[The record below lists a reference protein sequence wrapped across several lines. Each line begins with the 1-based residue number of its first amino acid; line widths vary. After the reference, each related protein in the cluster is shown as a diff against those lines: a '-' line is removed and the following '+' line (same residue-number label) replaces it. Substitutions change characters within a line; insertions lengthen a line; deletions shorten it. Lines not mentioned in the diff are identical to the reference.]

1 MFPDISLEESLQI
14 LDLVDRGE
22 LRPVYDIRWGSH
34 IAFKGYR
41 IEESTAAGAM
51 TGVALDGRKGGVLVR
66 RGHAT
71 SKRIVMNAC
80 EALNFYWITEAG
92 REAARKLS
100 PAA

>member
-1 MFPDISLEESLQI
+1 MFPNISLEESLQI

-22 LRPVYDIRWGSH
+22 LRPEHDIRWGSH
-34 IAFKGYR
+34 IAFKGNR
-41 IEESTAAGAM
+41 IDEMRVAGAM
-51 TGVALDGRKGGVLVR
+51 PGVALDGRKGGVLVR

-71 SKRIVMNAC
+71 SKRFVMNAH
-80 EALNFYWITEAG
+80 EALNFYWATDAG